1 MNSGKKLERVSLSS
15 QIQREIRAQILR
27 GNMQPGDALRSEGQI
42 AADLGVGRNSV
53 REAVKALESLG
64 VVEARSGSGLF
75 VGPLTLEPLIE
86 SLPLI
91 LRTGPDELVQLVE
104 VRLTLET
111 GMVRQMVHGAT
122 PERLAALDE
131 ILSQWDEVSQHG
143 TYPDELDKQ
152 FHVILAECAENGIL
166 ARLSDVFWQVS
177 SLAIAD
183 RRLVL
188 PRDPRQT
195 YLRHVPIYEALR
207 TVNEAS
213 LAAALAD
220 HYGGVLDRARD
231 VRQAADDGASR

>member
-1 MNSGKKLERVSLSS
+1 
-15 QIQREIRAQILR
+15 
-27 GNMQPGDALRSEGQI
+27 MQPGDALRSEGRI
-42 AADLGVGRNSV
+42 RGRPGGREELKF

-64 VVEARSGSGLF
+64 VVEGA
-75 VGPLTLEPLIE
+75 
-86 SLPLI
+86 
-91 LRTGPDELVQLVE
+91 
-104 VRLTLET
+104 VRLRSVCRPADAGTTDRESSPSFSGPART
-111 GMVRQMVHGAT
+111 SWCSSSKSASPSKQGWCGRWSTAPP